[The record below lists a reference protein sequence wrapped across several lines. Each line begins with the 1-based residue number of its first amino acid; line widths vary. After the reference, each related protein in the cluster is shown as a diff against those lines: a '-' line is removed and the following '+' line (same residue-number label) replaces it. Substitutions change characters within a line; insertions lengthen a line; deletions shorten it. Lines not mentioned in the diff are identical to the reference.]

1 MCALISV
8 VVPTHNEA
16 ANVSLL
22 KERLDAVFRDLPEY
36 DYELIFA
43 DDSGDDTP
51 VVIAAMRQSD
61 RRVKLVRLTRSF
73 GQSAAIA
80 AGLSLAEGGAAV
92 IMDADLQDPP
102 EAIPLLLR
110 KWEAGAQVVY
120 VERPS
125 ESKSLV
131 YTLCSALFYCLLKK
145 ISDVPI
151 PPRAGEFRLLD
162 RKAVDF
168 LNSLQEH
175 SRFMRGLTMWPG
187 YKSDKITLTRDARS
201 GGKSNYHFPRS
212 LAVAMDGFVS
222 FSIIPLRLAALLGAI
237 LAGVGF
243 VLGAAWL
250 AGRLLHPEDYG
261 PGWTSLA
268 LLILFM
274 GGLNLMFLGV
284 IGEYV
289 GRCFIELQGRPV
301 YLVEYTLGF
310 EKNRGEVP

>member
-1 MCALISV
+1 MIALISV
-8 VVPTHNEA
+8 VVPTYNEA
-16 ANVSLL
+16 ENVRLL
-22 KERLDAVFRDLPEY
+22 KERLDAVFHALSDY

-43 DDSGDDTP
+43 DDSSDDTP
-51 VVIAAMRQSD
+51 TVIAAMRQND
-61 RRVKLVRLTRSF
+61 LRVKLVRLTRSF

-80 AGLSLAEGGAAV
+80 AGLSLAKGAAAV

-102 EAIPLLLR
+102 DAIPLLLQ

-168 LNSLQEH
+168 LNSLQER
-175 SRFMRGLTMWPG
+175 SRYIRGLTMWPG
-187 YKSDKITLTRDARS
+187 YKSDKISLTRGLRS
-201 GGKSNYHFPRS
+201 GGKTKYHFSRS
-212 LAVAMDGFVS
+212 LAVAVDGFVS
-222 FSIIPLRLAALLGAI
+222 FSIIPLRLAALFGAVF
-237 LAGVGF
+237 AGAGF
-243 VLGAAWL
+243 ILGAAWL
-250 AGRLLHPEDYG
+250 AGRLLHPESYG
-261 PGWTSLA
+261 QGWASLA

-289 GRCFIELQGRPV
+289 GRCFIELQCRPV

-310 EKNRGEVP
+310 DENHGEAS